1 MSSRSVAEL
10 GVVVVAVVVAARA
23 LACLLAN
30 SMPELVALFVMVV
43 VGRLVWF
50 YTR

>member
-1 MSSRSVAEL
+1 MSPRSVVE
-10 GVVVVAVVVAARA
+10 VAAGILAVVAALRA
-23 LACLLAN
+23 LACLLTS
-30 SMPELVALFVMVV
+30 SMPELAAVFVMVV

>member
-1 MSSRSVAEL
+1 MSSRS
-10 GVVVVAVVVAARA
+10 AVEIAAVIAAAAVAARA
-23 LACLLAN
+23 LACLLAS
-30 SMPELVALFVMVV
+30 SMPELVAVFVMVV